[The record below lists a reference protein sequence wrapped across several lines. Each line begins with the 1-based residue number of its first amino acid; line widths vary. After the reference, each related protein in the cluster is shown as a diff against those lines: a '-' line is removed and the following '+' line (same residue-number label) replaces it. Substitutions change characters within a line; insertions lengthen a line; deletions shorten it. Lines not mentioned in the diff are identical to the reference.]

1 MHPMQEIQGRQ
12 IGAGGWDVTAPTN
25 ELPGSLP
32 AVLHGDA
39 TADMGRDLGRRGVSS
54 VYGPLRTRHP
64 GCDGLTASDAN

>member
-25 ELPGSLP
+25 GPPGSLP

-39 TADMGRDLGRRGVSS
+39 TVDMED
-54 VYGPLRTRHP
+54 
-64 GCDGLTASDAN
+64 LTAR

>member
-25 ELPGSLP
+25 RLP

-39 TADMGRDLGRRGVSS
+39 TVDMED
-54 VYGPLRTRHP
+54 
-64 GCDGLTASDAN
+64 LTAR